1 MAQVSVSVNGRSYI
15 VACDDGE
22 EEHLRELA
30 RYLDNHVQSLAE
42 SVGQVGDSRLLLM
55 AALLVA
61 DELSETLSRL
71 DNLEGEAVR
80 MKDTRT
86 NLLERAQTTE
96 NEVSEVLDAAARR
109 IEDIAARLGG
119 P

>member
-1 MAQVSVSVNGRSYI
+1 MAQISVSVNGRSYI

-30 RYLDNHVQSLAE
+30 RYLDKHVQSLAE

-71 DNLEGEAVR
+71 DTLESEVGR
-80 MKDTRT
+80 MKDTRA
-86 NLLERAQTTE
+86 NLMEKAQTSE
-96 NEVSEVLDAAARR
+96 SQVSDVLDAASRR
-109 IEDIAARLGG
+109 IEEIAARLGDA
-119 P
+119 